1 MNEACSQND
10 SEHLPP
16 QNGAASPAGSTRS
29 VLKQYWGYDRF
40 RPQQEDIIQQVLLG
54 KDTLALLPTGGGKS
68 ICYQVPGM
76 INRGLCL
83 VVSPLIALMK
93 DQVENLRKR
102 GITAYAIYTGMRR
115 QELIQILKTASESN
129 CKFLYVSP
137 ERLESTLFLEYLP
150 SLDVTLVAVD
160 EAHCIS
166 QWGYDFRPSY
176 LRIAA
181 LREELPGV
189 PVLALTASATRKVQ
203 EDICDKLRFK
213 QPYQLFRQ
221 SFQRPNLSYSVFN
234 VDAKINK
241 LAEILEQV
249 KGSSIVYCK
258 SRRRTKD
265 VSDQLQAMGIRSNF
279 YHAGLTSELRT
290 QKQDAWMRNEIQC
303 MVCTNAFGMGIDK
316 PDVRAVVHFDLPD
329 CIENYYQEAGRA
341 GRDGLK
347 SYAVLLL
354 QPGEISALR
363 EQVAIRYPGLEKIRE
378 VYQAIANYLQLPAGS
393 GEGKSFDF
401 ETGDFSKKFGLSPY
415 DTMFVLKTLEQE
427 GYMRFNE
434 QVFVSSQAQFI
445 CNKETLYQFEN
456 DNPKLEP
463 LITLLLRTYEGIFD
477 RPVNIYERQLAG
489 WLKTQVTAV
498 QEQLRILRNYL
509 IIEYVP
515 QKDNP
520 QVYLLQPRVIAADL
534 YINQEKYEQQKN
546 NFERRVEDFIRYTTE
561 KTQCR
566 SQFIGQ
572 YFGDDAI
579 PACGVC
585 DNCLQAKKT
594 ALTSAGFEEI
604 RKKVEDKLRQGP
616 CTTHELMQVA
626 GNDAEE
632 VLKVL
637 RFLQDEQ
644 FIEIT
649 AAGRVSLRKRY

>member
-1 MNEACSQND
+1 MNGAYSPND
-10 SEHLPP
+10 SNNSPKN
-16 QNGAASPAGSTRS
+16 NGAASHTSEMRS
-29 VLKQYWGYDRF
+29 ILKQYWGYDRF
-40 RPQQEDIIQQVLLG
+40 RPQQEDIIQQVLQG

-93 DQVENLRKR
+93 DQVENLRKK
-102 GITAYAIYTGMRR
+102 GITAFAIYTGMRR
-115 QELIQILKTASESN
+115 QELIQILKTAAESN

-137 ERLESTLFLEYLP
+137 ERLESALFLEYLP
-150 SLDVTLVAVD
+150 SLEVSLIAVD

-203 EDICDKLRFK
+203 DDICAKLQFTPPW
-213 QPYQLFRQ
+213 QVFRQ

-234 VDAKINK
+234 ADAKINK

-249 KGSSIVYCK
+249 KGCSIVYCK

-265 VSDQLQAMGIRSNF
+265 VSDQLQAMGIRSDY

-290 QKQDAWMRNEIQC
+290 QKQDAWIRNEIQC

-316 PDVRAVVHFDLPD
+316 PDVRVVVHFDMPD

-341 GRDGLK
+341 GRDGQK

-354 QPGEISALR
+354 QPGEINALR

-401 ETGDFSKKFGLSPY
+401 ETGDFSKKFNLPPY
-415 DTMFVLKTLEQE
+415 ETMFVLKTLEQE

-445 CNKETLYQFEN
+445 CNKETLYQFES
-456 DNPKLEP
+456 DNVPLEP

-489 WLKTQVTAV
+489 WLKTSTTAV

-509 IIEYVP
+509 IIDYLP

-520 QVYLLQPRVIAADL
+520 QVYLLQPRVVAADL
-534 YINQEKYEQQKN
+534 YINQEKYEEQKN
-546 NFERRVEDFIRYTTE
+546 TFARRIEDFIRYTTE
-561 KTQCR
+561 KKQCR

-572 YFGDDAI
+572 YFGDDDI
-579 PACGVC
+579 SACGVC
-585 DNCLQAKKT
+585 DNCLQAKKA
-594 ALTSAGFEEI
+594 ALTSQGFEDI
-604 RKKVEDKLRQGP
+604 RQKVEGKLQLGP
-616 CTTHELMQVA
+616 CSTHELMQVA
-626 GNDAEE
+626 GNDAEQ

-637 RFLQDEQ
+637 RFLQEEQ
-644 FIEIT
+644 RIEIT
-649 AAGRVSLRKRY
+649 ATGMVSKRN

>member
-1 MNEACSQND
+1 MNDATSAND
-10 SEHLPP
+10 SNHPP
-16 QNGAASPAGSTRS
+16 QNNGTPARMNEIRT
-29 VLKQYWGYDRF
+29 VLKEYWGYDHF
-40 RPQQEDIIQQVLLG
+40 RPQQEDIIQQVLQG

-76 INRGLCL
+76 ISRGLCL

-93 DQVENLRKR
+93 DQVENLRKK

-115 QELIQILKTASESN
+115 QELIQILKTAAESN

-137 ERLESTLFLEYLP
+137 ERLESALFLEYLP
-150 SLDVTLVAVD
+150 SLEVSLIAVD

-203 EDICDKLRFK
+203 DDICEKLQFP
-213 QPYQLFRQ
+213 QPFQVFRQ

-265 VSDQLQAMGIRSNF
+265 VSDQLQAMGIKSDY

-290 QKQDAWMRNEIQC
+290 KKQDAWMRNEIQC
-303 MVCTNAFGMGIDK
+303 VVCTNAFGMGIDK
-316 PDVRAVVHFDLPD
+316 PDVRVVVHFDMPD

-341 GRDGLK
+341 GRDGQK

-354 QPGEISALR
+354 QPGEIIALR

-401 ETGDFSKKFGLSPY
+401 ETGDFSKKFNLPPY
-415 DTMFVLKTLEQE
+415 ETMFVLKTLEQE

-456 DNPKLEP
+456 DNATLEP

-477 RPVNIYERQLAG
+477 RLVNIYERQLAG
-489 WLKTQVTAV
+489 WLKTSVTTV
-498 QEQLRILRNYL
+498 QEQLRTLRNYL
-509 IIEYVP
+509 IIDYVP

-520 QVYLLQPRVIAADL
+520 QVYLLQPRVVAADL
-534 YINQEKYEQQKN
+534 YINEEKYEQQKN
-546 NFERRVEDFIRYTTE
+546 TFAKRIEDFIRYTTE

-572 YFGDDAI
+572 YFGDEGI
-579 PACGVC
+579 SACGVC
-585 DNCLQAKKT
+585 DNCLQAKKA
-594 ALTSAGFEEI
+594 ALTSASFEEI
-604 RKKVEDKLRQGP
+604 RQKLEEKLRQGA
-616 CTTHELMQVA
+616 CSTQELMQVA
-626 GNDAEE
+626 GFDAEL
-632 VLKVL
+632 VLNVL
-637 RFLQDEQ
+637 QFLQDEQ
-644 FIEIT
+644 IIEINAT
-649 AAGRVSLRKRY
+649 GMVSQKK

>member
-1 MNEACSQND
+1 MNDATSAND
-10 SEHLPP
+10 SNHPP
-16 QNGAASPAGSTRS
+16 QNNGTPARMNEIRT
-29 VLKQYWGYDRF
+29 VLKEYWGYDHF
-40 RPQQEDIIQQVLLG
+40 RPQQEDIIQQVLQG

-76 INRGLCL
+76 ISRGLCL

-93 DQVENLRKR
+93 DQVENLRKK

-115 QELIQILKTASESN
+115 QELIQILKTAAESN

-137 ERLESTLFLEYLP
+137 ERLESALFLEYLP
-150 SLDVTLVAVD
+150 SLEVSLIAVD

-203 EDICDKLRFK
+203 DDICEKLQFPRPF
-213 QPYQLFRQ
+213 QVFRQ
-221 SFQRPNLSYSVFN
+221 SFQRPNLSYSVFS

-265 VSDQLQAMGIRSNF
+265 VSDQLQAMGIKSDY

-290 QKQDAWMRNEIQC
+290 KKQDAWMRNEIQC
-303 MVCTNAFGMGIDK
+303 VVCTNAFGMGIDK
-316 PDVRAVVHFDLPD
+316 PDVRVVVHFDMPD

-341 GRDGLK
+341 GRDGQK

-354 QPGEISALR
+354 QPGEIIALR

-401 ETGDFSKKFGLSPY
+401 ETGDFSKKFNLPPY
-415 DTMFVLKTLEQE
+415 ETMFVLKTLEQE

-456 DNPKLEP
+456 DNATLEP

-489 WLKTQVTAV
+489 WLKTSVTTV
-498 QEQLRILRNYL
+498 QEQLRTLRNYL
-509 IIEYVP
+509 IIDYVP

-520 QVYLLQPRVIAADL
+520 QVYLLQPRVVAADL
-534 YINQEKYEQQKN
+534 YINEEKYEQQKN
-546 NFERRVEDFIRYTTE
+546 TFAKRIEDFIRYTTE

-572 YFGDDAI
+572 YFGDEGI
-579 PACGVC
+579 SACGVC
-585 DNCLQAKKT
+585 DNCLQAKKA
-594 ALTSAGFEEI
+594 ALTSASFEDI
-604 RKKVEDKLRQGP
+604 RQKLEEKLRQGA
-616 CTTHELMQVA
+616 CSTQELMQV
-626 GNDAEE
+626 GGMDAEL
-632 VLKVL
+632 VLNVL
-637 RFLQDEQ
+637 QFLQDEQ
-644 FIEIT
+644 IIEIT
-649 AAGRVSLRKRY
+649 ATGMVSQKK